1 MSELKK
7 SREKKKKYPTGKLL
21 GSRVLA
27 GYQQDFARVVLAEQE
42 YTIEEARDKLDRI
55 LKGKGKLQKIPGK

>member
-7 SREKKKKYPTGKLL
+7 SHEKKKKYPTGKLL
-21 GSRVLA
+21 GSRTLA

-55 LKGKGKLQKIPGK
+55 LKGKGKLQIIPGK